1 MSLIIWSQCR
11 KQILTWV
18 GALVEW
24 LWEETPVLKGVG
36 FQWSWTLTS
45 ADIKQVSSVSTVAGN
60 NLTQS
65 KVSA

>member
-36 FQWSWTLTS
+36 SNDPRPIESKYPVFQL
-45 ADIKQVSSVSTVAGN
+45 
-60 NLTQS
+60 
-65 KVSA
+65 

>member
-36 FQWSWTLTS
+36 SNGPGLS
-45 ADIKQVSSVSTVAGN
+45 PRPI
-60 NLTQS
+60 
-65 KVSA
+65 